1 MTLYQT
7 GGVTAEEKFVYR
19 YHYNNTQ
26 FEIADALFLH
36 CMLRIMKPKRVI
48 EIGSGYSSAVMLD
61 TNEFYFDNKIK
72 MTFVEPYPQ
81 RLKQLMH
88 KDDHIKLFECMLQD
102 INKEIFETLEEN
114 DILFIDSSH
123 VSKRDSDVNELFFEV
138 LPLLKSGVC
147 IHIHD
152 IMPTFEYPMD
162 WLEQGNVWN
171 EMYLLRSF
179 LQNNNDYK
187 IVFFEG
193 ILQELYNGEIKKK
206 WPYDHFV
213 GGSSFWMKKL

>member
-1 MTLYQT
+1 
-7 GGVTAEEKFVYR
+7 
-19 YHYNNTQ
+19 
-26 FEIADALFLH
+26 
-36 CMLRIMKPKRVI
+36 MLRIMKPKRVI